1 MPLPVFP
8 TLTHVWVNIPEIT
21 VSILYATNAMPN
33 IRLIVRIQYAIKPD
47 VNEEAIIIAA
57 FCKR

>member
-1 MPLPVFP
+1 MLFPVFP
-8 TLTHVWVNIPEIT
+8 ILTHVLVNIPEII

-47 VNEEAIIIAA
+47 VNEEAIIIAV

>member
-1 MPLPVFP
+1 MLFPVFP
-8 TLTHVWVNIPEIT
+8 ILTHVLVNIPEIK

-33 IRLIVRIQYAIKPD
+33 IRLMVRIQYAIKPD
-47 VNEEAIIIAA
+47 VSEEAIIMVA

>member
-1 MPLPVFP
+1 MLFPVFP
-8 TLTHVWVNIPEIT
+8 ILTHVLVNIPEII

-47 VNEEAIIIAA
+47 VNEEAIIIAVL
-57 FCKR
+57 CKR

>member
-1 MPLPVFP
+1 MLFPVFP
-8 TLTHVWVNIPEIT
+8 ILTHVLVNIPEII

-33 IRLIVRIQYAIKPD
+33 IRLIVRIQYATKPD